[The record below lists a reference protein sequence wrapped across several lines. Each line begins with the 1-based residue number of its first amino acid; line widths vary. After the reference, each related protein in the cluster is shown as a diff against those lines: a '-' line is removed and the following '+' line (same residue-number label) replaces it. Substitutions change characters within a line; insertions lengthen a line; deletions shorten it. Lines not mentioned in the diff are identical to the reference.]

1 MNMPQHVGTCV
12 HKEGPQQTV
21 TTWHTRR
28 SVAITMLVLQKGPGT
43 LVMIPLTSKNK
54 LHFQHL
60 PLSKILDTQEGKE
73 GPRGQNVKLKR
84 KLMISQELREGRKEG
99 KKEGL
104 QKEPIDNK

>member
-60 PLSKILDTQEGKE
+60 PLSKMLHTHRREKRGQ
-73 GPRGQNVKLKR
+73 RGQNVKLKKEINDFPR
-84 KLMISQELREGRKEG
+84 LEGRKEE

-104 QKEPIDNK
+104 QKQPIDNK

>member
-1 MNMPQHVGTCV
+1 M
-12 HKEGPQQTV
+12 
-21 TTWHTRR
+21 
-28 SVAITMLVLQKGPGT
+28 TMLVLQKGPGT

-73 GPRGQNVKLKR
+73 GPRGQNVKLKKEINDFPR
-84 KLMISQELREGRKEG
+84 IEGRKEG